1 MHYLFIIILASL
13 AIWVGHAAIAL
24 LLGITASSLIT
35 LPKGFITKKIGSR
48 LLQIGIVFLGGSIS
62 VSSVVEVS
70 GNYFPWISFF
80 VILAFLLT
88 LLLGKFLNVGQKQ
101 SYLLASGSAICGGT
115 AIAAISPVIKPEP
128 EEIVNA
134 LTIVFVLNAL
144 AVVVFPF
151 IGTWL
156 ELSQEQFGVWAA
168 LAIHDTASVIG
179 AASLIGD
186 EAIQIAATLKLGR
199 TLWIIPLVLFTAFY
213 FREKGNLNSFPVFVL
228 FFAFAVT
235 LNWLLNPSEE
245 INNILKQ
252 INRIFLLSGLFCIGT
267 QIDYSAI
274 KDIPLKVLLLA
285 LAVWAIIIPS
295 SLWLAWI

>member
-13 AIWVGHAAIAL
+13 AIWFGHAAIAL

-80 VILAFLLT
+80 VILVFLLT
-88 LLLGKFLNVGQKQ
+88 LLLGKFLNVSQKQ

-156 ELSQEQFGVWAA
+156 ELSQEQFGVWVA

-213 FREKGNLNSFPVFVL
+213 FREKRTLNGFPVFVL

-235 LNWLLNPSEE
+235 
-245 INNILKQ
+245 
-252 INRIFLLSGLFCIGT
+252 FCLC
-267 QIDYSAI
+267 S
-274 KDIPLKVLLLA
+274 KMF
-285 LAVWAIIIPS
+285 
-295 SLWLAWI
+295 

>member
-13 AIWVGHAAIAL
+13 AIWFGHAAIAL

-35 LPKGFITKKIGSR
+35 LPKEFITKKIGSR

-80 VILAFLLT
+80 VILVFLLT
-88 LLLGKFLNVGQKQ
+88 LLLGKFLNVSQKQ

-156 ELSQEQFGVWAA
+156 ELSQEQFGVWVA

-213 FREKGNLNSFPVFVL
+213 FREKGNLNGFPVFVL

-252 INRIFLLSGLFCIGT
+252 INSTFLLTGLFCIGT

-274 KDIPLKVLLLA
+274 KKLPIKTLILA
-285 LAVWAIIIPS
+285 LSIWGLVIPS
-295 SLWLAWI
+295 SLWLAQF

>member
-1 MHYLFIIILASL
+1 MASKL
-13 AIWVGHAAIAL
+13 CL
-24 LLGITASSLIT
+24 
-35 LPKGFITKKIGSR
+35 
-48 LLQIGIVFLGGSIS
+48 
-62 VSSVVEVS
+62 
-70 GNYFPWISFF
+70 F

-144 AVVVFPF
+144 AVSVFPF

-156 ELSQEQFGVWAA
+156 ELPQEQFGVWAA

-199 TLWIIPLVLFTAFY
+199 TLWIIPMILSFSLY
-213 FREKGNLNSFPVFVL
+213 FKNKDPEYNFPYYII
-228 FFAFAVT
+228 FF
-235 LNWLLNPSEE
+235 LW
-245 INNILKQ
+245 
-252 INRIFLLSGLFCIGT
+252 
-267 QIDYSAI
+267 
-274 KDIPLKVLLLA
+274 
-285 LAVWAIIIPS
+285 
-295 SLWLAWI
+295 SLIHI